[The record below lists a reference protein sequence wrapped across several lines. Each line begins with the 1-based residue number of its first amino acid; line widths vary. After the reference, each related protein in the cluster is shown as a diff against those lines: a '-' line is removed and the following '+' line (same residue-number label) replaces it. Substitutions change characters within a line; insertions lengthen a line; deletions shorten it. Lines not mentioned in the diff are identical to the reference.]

1 MIFTPGKKVYVSYS
15 TGIMEPFTEE
25 LTISKYE
32 NNLLY
37 FKEKSSYYAVECHNA
52 SFYGY
57 SYTDAGK
64 VFVTYEKWQLPLAA
78 VTEKVKFKLPVKQY
92 KATRRTAFPMQLSEA

>member
-1 MIFTPGKKVYVSYS
+1 MIFTPGKKVCVSYS
-15 TGIMEPFTEE
+15 TGIMEPFTEV
-25 LTISKYE
+25 LTIKKYE

-37 FKEKSSYYAVECHNA
+37 FNEKSAYYAVECHNQ

-64 VFVTYEKWQLPLAA
+64 VFVTERKWQLPFAMAFKTLNI
-78 VTEKVKFKLPVKQY
+78 KLPVKAYQPMQPQG
-92 KATRRTAFPMQLSEA
+92 FPMQLSKM